1 MLFYVS
7 ISCLFIFTRSRT
19 CRYAKRVSLESKL
32 ALSLRRLPSL
42 FLSPHPF
49 TSTTKSFR
57 GKSTLFNALVRASL
71 AAASNYPFC
80 TIESQAAAVPVPD
93 ARLQRLAILANSARA
108 VPWALEVRDIAGL
121 IAGASKGEG
130 LGNAFLADI
139 RGVHAI
145 LQVVRCFES
154 PDVIHVCDA
163 PDPARDIAI
172 IENELILADAQSIEK
187 RLPAARKAAMS
198 GKIPEAAA
206 MLRLLELVQPALEAG
221 FPARAVLSS
230 QHSLD
235 ARDTIA
241 WERLQLL
248 TTKPMMYVL
257 NVGENDAAPGS
268 ENALTRVAREAI
280 AGRAAEQAAASG
292 GAGIKNNGTSAYSI
306 VSVCAQVEAEL
317 ALLPDGV
324 ERAELLSA
332 YGLPRSGMDQLLEET
347 AKLLRLHAYYTIG
360 PTESRAWVIPDGAT
374 SAEAAGVIH
383 SDMQKGYIKADVIGF
398 AELEKIGSEAKA
410 KELGLVRQEGK
421 DYIVQS
427 GDVMVFKFK
436 AP

>member
-1 MLFYVS
+1 MQHIASLFPLHPHS
-7 ISCLFIFTRSRT
+7 NPSPHFFHLFIFS
-19 CRYAKRVSLESKL
+19 S
-32 ALSLRRLPSL
+32 
-42 FLSPHPF
+42 
-49 TSTTKSFR
+49 

-93 ARLQRLAILANSARA
+93 ARLQRLSILASSARA

-206 MLRLLELVQPALEAG
+206 TLRLLELVQPALEAG
-221 FPARAVLSS
+221 LPARAVLAS
-230 QHSLD
+230 SLD
-235 ARDTIA
+235 ARDAIA

-292 GAGIKNNGTSAYSI
+292 IKNAATAASAAATTSASAYSI

-317 ALLPDGV
+317 ALLPDGE
-324 ERAELLSA
+324 ERTELLAA
-332 YGLPRSGMDQLLEET
+332 YGLTRSGMDQLLEET

-360 PTESRAWVIPDGAT
+360 PTESRAWVIPVGAT

-398 AELEKIGSEAKA
+398 AELEKVGSEAKA